1 MQRQAR
7 PSPRWYLLYHEE
19 EADCSGGRDGRG
31 DRKVL
36 EKRKSLLKWIGDNG
50 GYINGYSLQGVVMAP
65 NDFGGSPSFTTYV
78 PNTNEKSAVEV
89 VRGVDVRRILGGLDQ
104 IFVWF
109 A

>member
-1 MQRQAR
+1 
-7 PSPRWYLLYHEE
+7 
-19 EADCSGGRDGRG
+19 
-31 DRKVL
+31 
-36 EKRKSLLKWIGDNG
+36 
-50 GYINGYSLQGVVMAP
+50 MAP
-65 NDFGGSPSFTTYV
+65 NDIGGNPSFTTYV

>member
-1 MQRQAR
+1 M
-7 PSPRWYLLYHEE
+7 
-19 EADCSGGRDGRG
+19 
-31 DRKVL
+31 L

-65 NDFGGSPSFTTYV
+65 NDIGGNPSFTTYV